1 MRNQQI
7 EIVCAIFLLVIN
19 LHCTPTEETSPN
31 CGNPYKHGGMVV
43 QRYFIGK
50 DSLKANPWTVMIMKK
65 KTKVVKCLGVLLP
78 ASENSSSTVL
88 TASRCVKKSKKP
100 NQGEYAIKVYYGATK
115 LSPVVKTG
123 NKGQVRSHANL
134 NVSSD
139 PSQDL
144 ALLFLR
150 EPIIYNSSASP
161 VCLGI
166 SKNVERNEICY
177 VSIFTHGMLT
187 TMPATVVPTFECT
200 RNDIAKKMREDDI
213 CAKQLKSKDRVHVTV
228 GDDTMYA
235 REMATNPEQYRRS
248 MTAASKRIEQ
258 PMDADQNGHSSR
270 LIGQTPSSEAIERLP
285 LENAERHPS
294 AAGVAKT
301 LICIQNWLNRV
312 ERRRS
317 TEGIRYDLAELV
329 KSSSK
334 DSLRSRKESNASVVL
349 NIGDPTAARLSSL
362 KKLAKQWANKLF
374 YETIDF
380 KETWYKIWLGIVTLT
395 YLYNL
400 VTIIAR
406 FSFYELEEQLYSVWL
421 ALNYISDAVYLF
433 DCYVELRLI
442 FLERGMPVTDRR
454 RVMKCN
460 LRTKPF
466 ALSAMASLPTDHIFR
481 LLPIPSSVVILSRF
495 NRLLRYNR
503 VVQFVNFAETET
515 SMPNLFRTV
524 QLMVIVYLIFHWAT
538 CFYFLVSTAYG
549 LESDS
554 WVYNSERILDVT
566 FDCANSTCR
575 QPSEV
580 VGTGT
585 CGVIQYPLLLK
596 HYLLCLYWAALVLIS
611 VGEQPFPIEIGQ
623 YLFTIVNFVA
633 GTLILAGLIGNVRI
647 VIAGMNQQRSTFRSC
662 FDGVKNF
669 MEMRKVNLEL
679 RKRVISWFTYVWEQK
694 HAIIDE
700 DAVMAMLPMNLR
712 TQLAIALHIRTL
724 RKANLFKDCDP
735 GLLTE
740 MALKLKLQIF
750 SPNDYI
756 CRKGEIGKDMYIVK
770 QGLLNVVADDGVTV
784 LVTLKEGSVF
794 GELSIM
800 DIPGNRNGNRR
811 TTSVRSVGFSELFAL
826 SKSDLFESL
835 EKYPEAKRL
844 LLEKGREILRKDKL
858 LIEHE
863 PLPKNVFDF
872 VEQEYDY
879 ESLNQ
884 LSRNIVSLKRQLA
897 EKNVQVKRTCDLTE
911 QRVLQ
916 LEQNC
921 RSNYCTWKE
930 IQ

>member
-1 MRNQQI
+1 
-7 EIVCAIFLLVIN
+7 
-19 LHCTPTEETSPN
+19 
-31 CGNPYKHGGMVV
+31 
-43 QRYFIGK
+43 
-50 DSLKANPWTVMIMKK
+50 
-65 KTKVVKCLGVLLP
+65 
-78 ASENSSSTVL
+78 
-88 TASRCVKKSKKP
+88 
-100 NQGEYAIKVYYGATK
+100 
-115 LSPVVKTG
+115 
-123 NKGQVRSHANL
+123 
-134 NVSSD
+134 
-139 PSQDL
+139 
-144 ALLFLR
+144 
-150 EPIIYNSSASP
+150 
-161 VCLGI
+161 
-166 SKNVERNEICY
+166 
-177 VSIFTHGMLT
+177 
-187 TMPATVVPTFECT
+187 
-200 RNDIAKKMREDDI
+200 
-213 CAKQLKSKDRVHVTV
+213 
-228 GDDTMYA
+228 
-235 REMATNPEQYRRS
+235 
-248 MTAASKRIEQ
+248 MTAASEPVEPK
-258 PMDADQNGHSSR
+258 DADQNGHSSR
-270 LIGQTPSSEAIERLP
+270 LVGQTPSSEAIESLP
-285 LENAERHPS
+285 LDNAERRPS
-294 AAGVAKT
+294 AVRVAKT

-317 TEGIRYDLAELV
+317 TEGIRYDLDELV

-334 DSLRSRKESNASVVL
+334 DSLHSRKDSNASVVL
-349 NIGDPTAARLSSL
+349 NIGEPTVSGLSSL
-362 KKLAKQWANKLF
+362 KKLANQWANKLL

-380 KETWYKIWLGIVTLT
+380 KETWYKIWLGVVTLT

-421 ALNYISDAVYLF
+421 ALNYLSDAVYLF
-433 DCYVELRLI
+433 DCYVELRLV
-442 FLERGMPVTDRR
+442 FYEHGMPVTDRH
-454 RVMKCN
+454 RVMKSN
-460 LRTKPF
+460 LKTKPF
-466 ALSAMASLPTDHIFR
+466 ALSAVASLPTDHILG
-481 LLPIPSSVVILSRF
+481 LL
-495 NRLLRYNR
+495 

-566 FDCANSTCR
+566 FDCANSTCQ
-575 QPSEV
+575 QPPEV

-585 CGVIQYPLLLK
+585 CGVIQYPILLK

-611 VGEQPFPIEIGQ
+611 VGEQPVPIEIGQ
-623 YLFTIVNFVA
+623 YVFTIVNFVA
-633 GTLILAGLIGNVRI
+633 GTLILAGLIGRKTTLYALSFRPRCVISKNSNVRI
-647 VIAGMNQQRSTFRSC
+647 VVAGMNQQRSTFRSC

-694 HAIIDE
+694 HAINE
-700 DAVMAMLPMNLR
+700 DAVMAMLPLNLR

-724 RKANLFKDCDP
+724 KKASLFKDCDP

-740 MALKLKLQIF
+740 IALKLKLQIF
-750 SPNDYI
+750 SPGDYI

-770 QGLLNVVADDGVTV
+770 KGLLNVVADDGVTV

-858 LIEHE
+858 LIENE
-863 PLPKNVFDF
+863 PLPKNVFDLF
-872 VEQEYDY
+872 EQEYDY

-884 LSRNIVSLKRQLA
+884 LSRNIVNLKRQLA
-897 EKNVQVKRTCDLTE
+897 EKNIQVKRTCDLTE

-921 RSNYCTWKE
+921 RSNYCTWRE
-930 IQ
+930 SR